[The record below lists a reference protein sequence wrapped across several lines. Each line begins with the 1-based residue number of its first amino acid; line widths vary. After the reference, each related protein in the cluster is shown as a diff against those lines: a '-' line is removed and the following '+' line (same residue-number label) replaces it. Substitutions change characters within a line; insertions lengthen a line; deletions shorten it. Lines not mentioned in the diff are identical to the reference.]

1 MNMVKTI
8 SIAMLCSLALSVNA
22 QVAEGFEN
30 ALPDTVNVLNGSNGS
45 KFHYFNTGEMTFP
58 VKWDTAFK
66 YWASGW
72 AMSKTKYN
80 TVEAPD
86 YVKHLYGAAP
96 GSGVENANAKS
107 FMVGQSG
114 SFFFLQR
121 RNANDFPLK
130 GFYVSNSTYA
140 YNSMKF
146 GDMFAKK
153 FGGASGN
160 DQDSFVLII
169 YCYKKSKPVD
179 SQRVVLADFRFSD
192 SNKDFILNQWKF
204 VALKDAYT
212 DSIAFNLVSSDNGQF
227 GMNTPAFFV
236 LDGVEFY
243 GFNSVKTKQQSYR
256 IFPVPATD
264 MLNVK
269 SESELISATVWDY
282 SGKAL
287 IGAVVAGNSAQ
298 IPVAKLPN
306 GTYVLQVVT
315 RSGAFT
321 ETIQVV
327 R

>member
-1 MNMVKTI
+1 MNNVRKI
-8 SIAMLCSLALSVNA
+8 SFAMLFGIAMSVNA
-22 QVAEGFEN
+22 QVTEGFEN

-58 VKWDTAFK
+58 VKWDSAFK

-72 AMSKTKYN
+72 ALSKTKYN

-96 GSGVENANAKS
+96 GSGVENANAKA

-121 RNANDFPLK
+121 RNAGDFPLK

-140 YNSMKF
+140 FNSMKF

-153 FGGASGN
+153 FGGTSGN
-160 DQDSFVLII
+160 DQDSFILII
-169 YCYKKSKPVD
+169 HCYKKSKPVD

-204 VALKDAYT
+204 VSLKDAYT
-212 DSIAFNLVSSDNGQF
+212 DSISFELASSDNGQF

-236 LDGVEFY
+236 LDGVEFF
-243 GFNSVKTKQQSYR
+243 GLNNVKRNQKSSRVY
-256 IFPVPATD
+256 PVPAND
-264 MLNVK
+264 ILNVET
-269 SESELISATVWDY
+269 ESEMISAAVLDY
-282 SGKAL
+282 AGRIQAKAILAGKK
-287 IGAVVAGNSAQ
+287 AQ
-298 IPVAKLPN
+298 VPVGKLPQ
-306 GTYVLQVVT
+306 GTYLLQVLT
-315 RSGAFT
+315 RAGAFT
-321 ETIQVV
+321 ETIQVIK
-327 R
+327 